1 MAQIQ
6 TKVVYSLL
14 SFVAS
19 PTTAVQKTEMK
30 ILLPTHGAPQKLM
43 SQAKIMNTSCL
54 KIYKQSSFAQ
64 LDLNFGAKEHIT
76 NTLHEAL
83 ITPLVY

>member
-1 MAQIQ
+1 M
-6 TKVVYSLL
+6 
-14 SFVAS
+14 AS

-54 KIYKQSSFAQ
+54 KIYKKSSAQ

-76 NTLHEAL
+76 NTLH
-83 ITPLVY
+83 

>member
-1 MAQIQ
+1 M
-6 TKVVYSLL
+6 
-14 SFVAS
+14 AS

-76 NTLHEAL
+76 NTVHEAL
-83 ITPLVY
+83 VLSISMFNPWLTTD